1 MVAFF
6 AAEKRGRRRGTEEAT
21 ITRVFSTIT
30 QRKKRTV
37 LSGFDWF
44 VSSYFEREL
53 MGGVDGM
60 RGITGVI

>member
-53 MGGVDGM
+53 MDG
-60 RGITGVI
+60 

>member
-6 AAEKRGRRRGTEEAT
+6 AAEKRGRRRGTEDAT

-37 LSGFDWF
+37 LSGFGRV
-44 VSSYFEREL
+44 VSAYFEREL
-53 MGGVDGM
+53 VCGGRWD

>member
-37 LSGFDWF
+37 LSGFGWIVRF
-44 VSSYFEREL
+44 YFEREL
-53 MGGVDGM
+53 MVEIDGM
-60 RGITGVI
+60 GGEELQV